1 MLEIYATI
9 ALIFIFIF
17 YRGFLLSLFDDKK
30 ETLQMLFIIALI
42 ASLVYLVCDYVLDVV
57 PNNIRNKN
65 QVIPLTELKEVTV
78 RT

>member
-9 ALIFIFIF
+9 TLIFIFIF
-17 YRGFLLSLFDDKK
+17 YRGFLLSLFNDKQ
-30 ETLQMLFIIALI
+30 ETLKMLFIIALI
-42 ASLVYLVCDYVLDVV
+42 ASLVYLICDYVLDVV

-65 QVIPLTELKEVTV
+65 QVIPLTELKEATV

>member
-17 YRGFLLSLFDDKK
+17 YRRFLLSLFDDMK

-42 ASLVYLVCDYVLDVV
+42 AIFVYLVCDYVLDVV
-57 PNNIRNKN
+57 PNNIRNTR
-65 QVIPLTELKEVTV
+65 QVIPLTEYSDVSN
-78 RT
+78 RA